1 MVEQLREEIKELRLV
16 LSQDH
21 AFERRV
27 REQLSL
33 IVILCAEIES
43 LRRRVEE
50 KEREVEDV
58 RRESLVPFKA

>member
-58 RRESLVPFKA
+58 RRESLVPLKA

>member
-1 MVEQLREEIKELRLV
+1 VEQQKEESKELRLI

-21 AFERRV
+21 AFERRI

-43 LRRRVEE
+43 LRKRVEE

-58 RRESLVPFKA
+58 RRESLVPLKA